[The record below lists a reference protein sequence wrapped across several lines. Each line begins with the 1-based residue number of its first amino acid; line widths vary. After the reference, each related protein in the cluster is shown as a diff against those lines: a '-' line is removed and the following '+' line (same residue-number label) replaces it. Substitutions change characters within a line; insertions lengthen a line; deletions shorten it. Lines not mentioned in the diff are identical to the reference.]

1 MRRPVGLRM
10 RVRALPAAYRRVG
23 WIGAVALALSATGTR
38 GRAQQGALRPVA
50 QQGALRPGAQ
60 PASGLL
66 AGAAPVPAVPGTEP
80 SAPRERR
87 ARVKDISSIEGIRDN
102 QLVGYGLVVGLQG
115 TGDSQQTT
123 FPVQTLSAMLLRMGV
138 SVPAASIKVQN
149 LAAVF
154 VSATLPPFARS
165 GTKLDITASSA
176 GDARSLEGGLLLMTA
191 LYGTD
196 GKIYAQAQG
205 PLVVGGYSVS
215 ANGSTKQFNHPTT
228 ARLPYGAIVERAL
241 PVAIGERGSFS
252 LLLDDADFKSAG
264 AVAEAINHEFG
275 RTAAHARDSR
285 RIEVGLTPGEEVPE
299 FLARVEA
306 VEVSVFPRAKVVVNE
321 RTGTVVIGGNVVL
334 EPVSILHGGLAVRV
348 TTEFKVSQPGEFS
361 GGTTQVVPESRVEAN
376 DKPVSRIELK
386 QGATV
391 DDLVRSLQSIGA
403 SARDVISILQAM
415 KAAGAL
421 EAEIEVL

>member
-1 MRRPVGLRM
+1 MKLFSDEHNPEKQDDGFWMLAVGIVL
-10 RVRALPAAYRRVG
+10 L
-23 WIGAVALALSATGTR
+23 
-38 GRAQQGALRPVA
+38 
-50 QQGALRPGAQ
+50 
-60 PASGLL
+60 LL
-66 AGAAPVPAVPGTEP
+66 ASAMPGQGTNSE
-80 SAPRERR
+80 SGERR

-123 FPVQTLSAMLLRMGV
+123 FPTQTLAAMLLRMGV
-138 SVPAASIKVQN
+138 SVPATAIRVQN

-154 VSATLPPFARS
+154 VSATLPPFSRP

-176 GDARSLEGGLLLMTA
+176 GDARSLEGGLLLMTP

-205 PLVVGGYSVS
+205 ALVVGGYSIT
-215 ANGSTKQFNHPTT
+215 ANGNTKQMNHPTT
-228 ARLPYGAIVERAL
+228 ARVPYGAMVERAL
-241 PVAIGERGSFS
+241 PMEIADRGSFS
-252 LLLDDADFKSAG
+252 LLLDDADFKSAESM
-264 AVAEAINHEFG
+264 ADAINSELG
-275 RTAAHARDSR
+275 RKAAKAHDSR
-285 RIEVGLTPGEEVPE
+285 RVELEVAKGEDVPE
-299 FLARVEA
+299 LLARVEA
-306 VEVSVFPRAKVVVNE
+306 VEVSIFPRAKVVVNE
-321 RTGTVVIGGNVVL
+321 RTGTVVIGGKVVL
-334 EPVSILHGGLAVRV
+334 QPVSILHGGLAVRV
-348 TTEFKVSQPGEFS
+348 VTDFKVSQPGALS
-361 GGTTQVVPESRVEAN
+361 AGTTQVTPETRVDAN

-391 DDLVRSLQSIGA
+391 DDLVRSLQTIGA